1 MTQYARCVLY
11 VIIVTLKLVRDFR
24 VLHVNIYDCVIIIFD
39 SPVILDGQITSR
51 FYNVRNVEIKVKS

>member
-11 VIIVTLKLVRDFR
+11 IIVAMLKLVRDFR
-24 VLHVNIYDCVIIIFD
+24 VLRVNIYDCVIIILD